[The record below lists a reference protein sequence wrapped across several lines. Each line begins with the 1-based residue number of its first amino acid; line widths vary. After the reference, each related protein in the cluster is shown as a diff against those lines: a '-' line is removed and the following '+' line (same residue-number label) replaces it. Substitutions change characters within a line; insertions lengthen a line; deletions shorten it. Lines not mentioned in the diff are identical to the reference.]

1 MKKYV
6 ALSLA
11 LGFLTGCSSQPSTET
26 PPPFEWDASS
36 ETEAIPQ
43 EEAIDLTAYAVDPEA
58 LFIEHGPGLAYF
70 ETKPYLSVGTPLTV
84 NVAESRYDGTTPDP
98 LFAEV
103 TLQKAEV
110 FADHEGSGRLGIRLV
125 FEEKN
130 MNETSIEVGDG
141 FTAKNSATQLAVFYG
156 ETQLKTHQTNVI
168 NTPDTEAYLTAQ
180 HLSYVASDGSVTCS
194 TNQTLEA
201 GESRTCHEVV
211 SFAGTGNYL
220 VNVAVDPEQDQ
231 YQTYVVTVE

>member
-11 LGFLTGCSSQPSTET
+11 LGLLTGCSSQPSTET
-26 PPPFEWDASS
+26 PPPFEGDASF

-70 ETKPYLSVGTPLTV
+70 ETTPYLSVGTSLTV
-84 NVAESRYDGTTPDP
+84 NVTESRYDGTTPEP

-110 FADHEGSGRLGIRLV
+110 FADHEGRERLGIRLV

-130 MNETSIEVGDG
+130 TNETSIEVGDG
-141 FTAKNSATQLAVFYG
+141 FTAKNPATQLAVFYG

-168 NTPDTEAYLTAQ
+168 NTPDTEAYLTTQ
-180 HLSYVASDGSVTCS
+180 HVQFNSTDGMETCGSYA
-194 TNQTLEA
+194 TLEPGQSRLCYEIVSYA
-201 GESRTCHEVV
+201 GQGDYLINLATD
-211 SFAGTGNYL
+211 ANLNTYQTYL
-220 VNVAVDPEQDQ
+220 VNIQ
-231 YQTYVVTVE
+231 